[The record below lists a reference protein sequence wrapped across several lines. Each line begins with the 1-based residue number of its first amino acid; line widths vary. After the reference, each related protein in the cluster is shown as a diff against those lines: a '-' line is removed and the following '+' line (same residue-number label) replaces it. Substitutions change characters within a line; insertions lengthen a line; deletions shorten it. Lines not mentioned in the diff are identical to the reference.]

1 MKKINI
7 LIYVSLPLIALLITV
22 ALLLMNGFR
31 TDLFF
36 LNTNAPFKEHRAFMR
51 IINQRSLNLQ
61 HKFGADSELILT
73 NLATG
78 KSFQYFS
85 NESQI
90 HERRSIASVSKLFIA
105 RAAIYS
111 NNKND
116 AVLLNK
122 MLCLSDPLSAQKLYD
137 AHYLH
142 IDELLAGYDINQ
154 ADNGKQ
160 TVTSEMNAMSL
171 PDLQV
176 FLQSFAKELIAQNR
190 VLSKNALQKGCT
202 AQDIKLNS
210 KSKIILAK
218 TGSASFKGVLTSKLL
233 VVAFYNHRKQPYLL
247 TMRIYNDMGLC
258 RKGEE
263 CFDNLEFQK
272 LVAIS
277 DNFAN
282 F

>member
-7 LIYVSLPLIALLITV
+7 LIYISLPLVVVMITV

-51 IINQRSLNLQ
+51 IINQRSLNLK

-73 NLATG
+73 NLETG

-85 NESQI
+85 DESQI
-90 HERRSIASVSKLFIA
+90 HERRSIASIGKLFIA
-105 RAAIYS
+105 RAAYNS
-111 NNKND
+111 NADNST
-116 AVLLNK
+116 LNK
-122 MLCLSDPLSAQKLYD
+122 MLCLSDPLSARKLYD
-137 AHYLH
+137 AHDMQ
-142 IDELLAGYDINQ
+142 INGLLSEYAINQ
-154 ADNGKQ
+154 AGNGKQ

-171 PDLQV
+171 PDLQL
-176 FLQSFAKELIAQNR
+176 FLQDFAQELMAQKQI
-190 VLSKNALQKGCT
+190 LPKNALQKGCT
-202 AQDIKLNS
+202 AQNIKFNS
-210 KSKIILAK
+210 QNKIMFAK
-218 TGSASFKGVLTSKLL
+218 TGSASFKGILTSKLL

-247 TMRIYNDMGLC
+247 TIRIYNDMGLC

-277 DNFAN
+277 DNFTN